1 MTPSGPAQP
10 PAGSEQPGGPP
21 PGARAA
27 GSGFD
32 RSRLST
38 ADVLVAGGALL
49 YVLVGFLPWA
59 SVSFDFVGRITAS
72 GYEYSGLVGLSALLL
87 LAAGA
92 WAVLPA
98 VRPDRVRSLR
108 AAPTVVLAAL
118 ALLCTLIAW
127 LRSADYGFQLPA
139 LLGVLLAAAVTV
151 LAAVSLL
158 PELRAASLL
167 RGGPVDRGE
176 GAGGGWSPQHQP
188 APGYGPSAPEQPQ
201 YGRLHYGQPV
211 AFGQPQYTQPQ
222 HEPPQYGRP
231 EYGQP
236 EAQWQRPTPPPPSA
250 GGATVAPPTERRSAD
265 PEAAHPDPADP
276 DRPRPAAD
284 R

>member
-10 PAGSEQPGGPP
+10 PAGPQQPGGPL
-21 PGARAA
+21 PGAPAA
-27 GSGFD
+27 GPGFD
-32 RSRLST
+32 RSRLGT

-59 SVSFDFVGRITAS
+59 SVDFDFVGRITAS
-72 GYEYSGLVGLSALLL
+72 GYEYSGLVVLGALLL

-98 VRPDRVRSLR
+98 VRQDRVGPLR

-151 LAAVSLL
+151 LAALSLL
-158 PELRAASLL
+158 PGLRDASVL
-167 RGGPVDRGE
+167 RSGPVDRGE
-176 GAGGGWSPQHQP
+176 GDAGGRSPQHQP
-188 APGYGPSAPEQPQ
+188 APGYGPPAAPEQPQ

-211 AFGQPQYTQPQ
+211 AFGQSQYAQPQ

-236 EAQWQRPTPPPPSA
+236 ETHWQRPTPAPPA
-250 GGATVAPPTERRSAD
+250 GGATAE
-265 PEAAHPDPADP
+265 HPADP

>member
-10 PAGSEQPGGPP
+10 PVGPQPPGGPLP
-21 PGARAA
+21 AA

-32 RSRLST
+32 RSRLGA

-59 SVSFDFVGRITAS
+59 SVDFDLVGRITAS
-72 GYEYSGLVGLSALLL
+72 GYEYSGLVVLSALLL
-87 LAAGA
+87 LAAAA
-92 WAVLPA
+92 WALLPA
-98 VRPDRVRSLR
+98 VRPHRGGPLR

-151 LAAVSLL
+151 LAALSLL
-158 PELRAASLL
+158 PGLRDASLR
-167 RGGPVDRGE
+167 RGGPAHPGE
-176 GAGGGWSPQHQP
+176 GAGGGPSPQDRP
-188 APGYGPSAPEQPQ
+188 APGYGPPSAPEQPQ

-211 AFGQPQYTQPQ
+211 AFGQPQYAQPQ

-236 EAQWQRPTPPPPSA
+236 EAHWRRPTPAPSA
-250 GGATVAPPTERRSAD
+250 GGATAE
-265 PEAAHPDPADP
+265 HPADP

>member
-10 PAGSEQPGGPP
+10 PVGPQQPGGPP
-21 PGARAA
+21 SGARAA

-32 RSRLST
+32 RSRLGA

-72 GYEYSGLVGLSALLL
+72 GYEYSGLVVLSALLL

-92 WAVLPA
+92 WALLPA
-98 VRPDRVRSLR
+98 VRPDRGGSLR

-151 LAAVSLL
+151 LAALSLL
-158 PELRAASLL
+158 PELREASVL
-167 RGGPVDRGE
+167 RGGQAHPGE
-176 GAGGGWSPQHQP
+176 GAGESGSPQHRP
-188 APGYGPSAPEQPQ
+188 ASGYRPPADPEQPQ
-201 YGRLHYGQPV
+201 YGRPHYGQPV
-211 AFGQPQYTQPQ
+211 AFGQPQYAQPQ

-236 EAQWQRPTPPPPSA
+236 EAHWQRPAPAPSA
-250 GGATVAPPTERRSAD
+250 GGATAE
-265 PEAAHPDPADP
+265 DPADP
-276 DRPRPAAD
+276 DRPRPAAG